1 MWLREDS
8 GLGLILIEDLG
19 LQLPMIFKRH
29 VGPGAQLLVRVA
41 HVDPRQD
48 VLQFQELTHQ
58 EAQPTA
64 N

>member
-1 MWLREDS
+1 M
-8 GLGLILIEDLG
+8 
-19 LQLPMIFKRH
+19 PFKRS
-29 VGPGAQLLVRVA
+29 VELGEQVLIRVA

-48 VLQFQELTHQ
+48 VIQFQELTYQ